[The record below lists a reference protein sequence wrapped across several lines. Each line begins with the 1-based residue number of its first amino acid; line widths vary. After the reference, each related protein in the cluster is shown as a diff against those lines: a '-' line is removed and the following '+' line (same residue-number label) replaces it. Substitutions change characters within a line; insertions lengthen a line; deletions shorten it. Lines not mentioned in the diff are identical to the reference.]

1 MGKYRVT
8 VFYKGSVELVVE
20 ADGEEEARKT
30 AVEEFEDVSDMEVVA
45 NIEDISTSRECV
57 IEEEDDDT

>member
-1 MGKYRVT
+1 MAKYKVT
-8 VFYKGSVELVVE
+8 VFYKGSVELTVE
-20 ADGEEEARKT
+20 ADSVDEAREN

-57 IEEEDDDT
+57 IEEDDDDT